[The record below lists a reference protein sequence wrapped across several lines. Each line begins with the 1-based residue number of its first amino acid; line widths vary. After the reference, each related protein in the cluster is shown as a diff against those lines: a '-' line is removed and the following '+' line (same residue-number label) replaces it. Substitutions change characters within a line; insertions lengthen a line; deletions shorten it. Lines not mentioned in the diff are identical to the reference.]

1 MARPRHL
8 PALALAPAA
17 VMAVAL
23 LLAACSGSGSGPDR
37 AAAGADEVP
46 TTVDGSSTTSSTID
60 AQSSTTSS
68 TVAASTTSTSAPAT
82 STSTTTSG
90 SSTTTTSVP
99 EPIEP
104 AAAVASCASS
114 VTMGPLEMK
123 AVESSTCLAR
133 RGLEWTTDRPV
144 TVGGIDFRPVAPG
157 AVIVFDPFNA
167 RVASTGYEAYGSVLG
182 APLLLASG
190 PIDWS
195 FQYTPAQNGPIGSS
209 MPVQADVVDLT
220 TVARLPGLADVRSY
234 PRQPINGFVDYSVV
248 TDESVVRLA
257 GRFASLTTAEVVFPL
272 EAIGLREIP
281 EFSVSVPSVAVQEL
295 AGLDVTG
302 AFSLQPVSRDGRLGM
317 RVATS
322 LSLPDWLSGYR
333 GEFAAFFPVNGDVE
347 IDRLLVDIKLID
359 LEVVRF
365 TNVYLFYDKPTDT
378 WSGRVSVLLGPGADA
393 LGLDGRMSIVD
404 GELQSVGVTLTGLPI
419 RIGEVA
425 SINAL
430 GGVLTIEPLG
440 VRALGTLGLGPNVPT
455 VGNVAVA
462 DGELVIDEDELSLT
476 GSVTVGSIKIRDYVV
491 KGLRV
496 ADARV
501 AYYWDGLAS
510 ISGSAQ
516 FFLDDAQTWGI
527 RAGVR
532 GGATGDALSLGG
544 DAQIRLGPFVSLNGT
559 AAISSRGWIGCATV
573 RGLWFTETRVGV
585 SYDWGQPAARI
596 RGDDCNTE
604 TYQLP
609 LRPSGTAQS
618 GRNAAAGDEERVIVV
633 PDGQRMV
640 TFAIGGAG
648 ATVLGPDG
656 TRIVVTGAEQSTES
670 DPVDP
675 RWMVVR
681 QPGDT
686 TAYVLVGRPAA
697 GSWTVLTSEATA
709 SVDVS
714 AVSPDSRPLEAP
726 TETLRPTSEPQ
737 PLVARMSVELEPTGG
752 GGSGASW
759 PLVLVVLGALV
770 LILGVVLVAERR
782 RSDR

>member
-1 MARPRHL
+1 
-8 PALALAPAA
+8 
-17 VMAVAL
+17 
-23 LLAACSGSGSGPDR
+23 
-37 AAAGADEVP
+37 
-46 TTVDGSSTTSSTID
+46 
-60 AQSSTTSS
+60 
-68 TVAASTTSTSAPAT
+68 
-82 STSTTTSG
+82 
-90 SSTTTTSVP
+90 
-99 EPIEP
+99 
-104 AAAVASCASS
+104 
-114 VTMGPLEMK
+114 MGPLEMK
-123 AVESSTCLAR
+123 AVEPSTCLAR
-133 RGLEWTTDRPV
+133 RGLEWSTERPV

-157 AVIVFDPFNA
+157 AVVVFDPFNA
-167 RVASTGYEAYGSVLG
+167 RVASTGYEAYGTILG

-190 PIDWS
+190 PIEWS

-220 TVARLPGLADVRSY
+220 TVARLPGLTDVRSY
-234 PRQPINGFVDYSVV
+234 ARQPINGFVDYSSV
-248 TDESVVRLA
+248 TDESVVELS
-257 GRFASLTTAEVVFPL
+257 GRFRSLTTADVVFPL
-272 EAIGLREIP
+272 DAIGLREIP

-295 AGLDVTG
+295 AGLEVTG

-322 LSLPDWLSGYR
+322 LSLPNWLSGYR
-333 GEFAAFFPVNGDVE
+333 GEFAAFFPVNGDAE

-359 LEVVRF
+359 LTAVRF
-365 TNVYLFYDKPTDT
+365 KNVYLVYDKPTDT
-378 WSGRVSVLLGPGADA
+378 WSGRVSVLLGPGEDA

-404 GELQSVGVTLTGLPI
+404 GDLQSVGVTLTGLPI

-430 GGVLTIEPLG
+430 GGVLTVEPLG
-440 VRALGTLGLGPNVPT
+440 VRALGTLGLGPNVPNL
-455 VGNVAVA
+455 GNVAVA
-462 DGELVIDEDELSLT
+462 DGELVIDEDEISLT

-527 RAGVR
+527 RAAVR

-544 DAQIRLGPFVSLNGT
+544 DGVIRLGPLVSLNGS
-559 AAISSRGWIGCATV
+559 AAISSRGWIGCASV

-604 TYQLP
+604 SYQLP
-609 LRPSGTAQS
+609 LRPSGAAQS
-618 GRNAAAGDEERVIVV
+618 GRNAAAGDDDERIVEV
-633 PDGQRMV
+633 PAGRRMV
-640 TFAIGGAG
+640 TFSIGGAG

-656 TRIVVTGAEQSTES
+656 TRIVVTGAEQSMTS

-686 TAYVLVGRPAA
+686 TAYVLVGQPAA
-697 GSWTVLTSEATA
+697 GTWTVLTSDGDAPVEA
-709 SVDVS
+709 S
-714 AVSPDSRPLEAP
+714 AVSADSRPKDAP
-726 TETLRPTSEPQ
+726 TQVLDPTSEPM
-737 PLVARMSVELEPTGG
+737 PLSTLSGGVAATSDGG
-752 GGSGASW
+752 TEWLRVLIVLLG
-759 PLVLVVLGALV
+759 LVLVLTAVIAV
-770 LILGVVLVAERR
+770 ERR
-782 RSDR
+782 RSID